1 MCRVCAARAA
11 KSSTKALRAA
21 QIKALREFQATPDA
35 TRSKAISSAGCLE
48 TLDFYKSINT
58 TGWTDFE
65 KSIVKSQ
72 IKNYDS
78 KCNLYYDKIQ
88 DILRNYSEALPSSTT
103 PLEEHNPGQDSIL

>member
-21 QIKALREFQATPDA
+21 QIKSLKEFQSTPK
-35 TRSKAISSAGCLE
+35 SKSALDDDNSGCLE
-48 TLDFYKSINT
+48 SLEFYKSIDT

-65 KSIVKSQ
+65 KSLVSSQ
-72 IKNYDS
+72 IKNYGS

-88 DILRNYSEALPSSTT
+88 DILRNYSQTLSSSPSS
-103 PLEEHNPGQDSIL
+103 LEEHHTG